1 MDRRAFMNKTGL
13 GLLSTGVGIPLLG
26 APAASPRLVHR
37 TLGRTGLR
45 IPVVSFGVMNT
56 YSGDLIR
63 RAVDAGIK
71 HFDTA
76 HLYLN
81 GNSER
86 SIGRVLEETGKRK
99 DVYVAT
105 KMRFA
110 RDRERNVFI
119 SEGNEREPAAT
130 EANLYNQLD
139 VSLNRLRTDYVD
151 ILYIH
156 SCYSPEMATFEPL
169 VKAMVKAKETGKAR
183 FIGVSTHRNVPE
195 VIRAAADTG
204 IYDVI
209 EVAYN
214 YLDKRRDAIR
224 AANRYAAE
232 RGVGIV
238 AMKVMGGNDLNQD
251 EKVQINHRA
260 ALKWVLSDEN
270 VTTAIPGMTNF
281 DQLDLNLS
289 VMSDLTLTEDEMR
302 ELKIASMLRGTL
314 YCQNCRSCIPTC
326 PHRVEVPNLMRAF
339 MYAEGYGNA
348 VQAAMTVV
356 ELPIDRGI
364 EVCRS
369 CERCTT
375 VCPNGIPVGRRVR
388 SLLAEGYSGRR
399 PV

>member
-1 MDRRAFMNKTGL
+1 
-13 GLLSTGVGIPLLG
+13 
-26 APAASPRLVHR
+26 
-37 TLGRTGLR
+37 
-45 IPVVSFGVMNT
+45 MNT

-63 RAVDAGIK
+63 RAVDVGIK

-99 DVYVAT
+99 DVTVAT

-130 EANLYNQLD
+130 VQNLFDQLN
-139 VSLNRLRTDYVD
+139 VSLERLRSDYLD

-169 VKAMVKAKETGKAR
+169 MKAMVKAKESGKAR

-195 VIRAAADTG
+195 VIRAAVDTG

-209 EVAYN
+209 EISYN
-214 YLDKRRDAIR
+214 YLDERRDETK
-224 AANRYAAE
+224 AANRYAADK
-232 RGVGIV
+232 GVGII
-238 AMKVMGGNDLNQD
+238 AMKVMGGNELNQD
-251 EKVQINHRA
+251 ETVQVNHRA

-270 VTTAIPGMTNF
+270 VATTIPGMTNF
-281 DQLDLNLS
+281 DQLELNLG
-289 VMSDLTLTEDEMR
+289 VMGDLTLTDDEKR

-326 PHRVEVPNLMRAF
+326 PARVEIPNLMRAF
-339 MYAEGYGNA
+339 MYSEGYDNA
-348 VQAAMTVV
+348 VQAAQTVA
-356 ELPIDRGI
+356 ELPLNRGI
-364 EVCRS
+364 EVCRA
-369 CERCTT
+369 CDRCLS
-375 VCPNGIPVGRRVR
+375 VCRNGIPVARRVET
-388 SLLAEGYSGRR
+388 LLTRGFSGA
-399 PV
+399 

>member
-1 MDRRAFMNKTGL
+1 M
-13 GLLSTGVGIPLLG
+13 
-26 APAASPRLVHR
+26 
-37 TLGRTGLR
+37 
-45 IPVVSFGVMNT
+45 
-56 YSGDLIR
+56 
-63 RAVDAGIK
+63 
-71 HFDTA
+71 
-76 HLYLN
+76 
-81 GNSER
+81 
-86 SIGRVLEETGKRK
+86 LEETGKRK

-110 RDRERNVFI
+110 RDRERNVFM
-119 SEGNEREPAAT
+119 SEGTDREPAAT
-130 EANLYNQLD
+130 EENLHDQLD
-139 VSLNRLRTDYVD
+139 VSLDRLRTDYID

-169 VKAMVKAKETGKAR
+169 MNGLVKAKESGKAR

-204 IYDVI
+204 VYDVI

-214 YLDKRRDAIR
+214 YLDKRKDEIR

-232 RGVGIV
+232 KGVGII
-238 AMKVMGGNDLNQD
+238 AMKVMGGNELNQD

-270 VTTAIPGMTNF
+270 VTTTIPGMTNF

-289 VMSDLTLTEDEMR
+289 VMGELTLTEDEKR

-326 PHRVEVPNLMRAF
+326 PERVEVPNLMRAF
-339 MYAEGYGNA
+339 MYSEGYGNA
-348 VQAAMTVV
+348 VQAAVTVA
-356 ELPIDRGI
+356 ELPFDRGI

-369 CERCTT
+369 CAGCTS
-375 VCPNGIPVGRRVR
+375 VCRNGIPVGRRVEALIAKGFSGGR
-388 SLLAEGYSGRR
+388 LLA
-399 PV
+399 V